1 MPEYIATFPA
11 GFEPVVQQLPQ
22 WLHGASL
29 RGMYSGLVHLA
40 YSGDERAL
48 LRLPCFGNVFQVI
61 RSYHGK
67 GLSLEKMVQSAAG
80 THARI
85 GNPGKGGFRV
95 RFQKEGRFV
104 AVDKAISLQA
114 ERAAQRATG
123 LRLDRLHPQVELWYI
138 LRREGV
144 GYYALLQQGV
154 RRAKGEPAPGE
165 LRPELAYLLCRMANI
180 SKGDWVCDPLAG
192 HGAIPR
198 QLLQHF
204 PCGRVYASDLDRD
217 LARKLAGLPHGA
229 KVDYRSSRMDARK
242 LESISDHSLDAIVSD
257 PPWGIYDQRLES
269 AIGEF
274 YAELLRCFQM
284 KLKEGGRLVLLTAQ
298 KHSLESALKAAGFS
312 LRMRLDVLV
321 NGKKAAAYLAILKR
335 SAGEEQPT
343 PVG

>member
-1 MPEYIATFPA
+1 MAPPCC
-11 GFEPVVQQLPQ
+11 
-22 WLHGASL
+22 
-29 RGMYSGLVHLA
+29 GMYSGLVHLA

-204 PCGRVYASDLDRD
+204 PWRTRVCQRPRSGFGPQAGRPTARSKDR
-217 LARKLAGLPHGA
+217 LPFKPNGRPQARLH
-229 KVDYRSSRMDARK
+229 
-242 LESISDHSLDAIVSD
+242 
-257 PPWGIYDQRLES
+257 
-269 AIGEF
+269 
-274 YAELLRCFQM
+274 
-284 KLKEGGRLVLLTAQ
+284 
-298 KHSLESALKAAGFS
+298 
-312 LRMRLDVLV
+312 
-321 NGKKAAAYLAILKR
+321 KR
-335 SAGEEQPT
+335 P
-343 PVG
+343 